1 MKNIQ
6 KVMKKI
12 SGIAACSSLAILLTA
27 SLILPQVA
35 LAAVIADG
43 DYLIQMADSD
53 LAVVSSGMTVRE
65 RVTLGQNEQAG
76 IWRFEHLGNDNYKVI
91 APKLAMVLDSSES
104 KKYNGVPTIIF
115 PWHGAKNQRWKVIEE
130 GEFYKLINQETG
142 LALDL
147 KGNVQRVGT
156 VFQGYTENASRGQ
169 LFRLTPMGKQS
180 PPTKARDGQEKEPLV
195 KSFSNGP
202 AGQ

>member
-65 RVTLGQNEQAG
+65 RVTLGRTSRRASGALSTSATTTTKLLRPSWQWFW
-76 IWRFEHLGNDNYKVI
+76 IHLKAKNTMEFPPSYFLGM
-91 APKLAMVLDSSES
+91 APKISDGRSL
-104 KKYNGVPTIIF
+104 K
-115 PWHGAKNQRWKVIEE
+115 
-130 GEFYKLINQETG
+130 
-142 LALDL
+142 
-147 KGNVQRVGT
+147 KGNSTSLSIRKQASPLT
-156 VFQGYTENASRGQ
+156 LKAMCNA
-169 LFRLTPMGKQS
+169 
-180 PPTKARDGQEKEPLV
+180 
-195 KSFSNGP
+195 
-202 AGQ
+202 

>member
-1 MKNIQ
+1 MKNTQ
-6 KVMKKI
+6 KVMKKN
-12 SGIAACSSLAILLTA
+12 SGIAACSRLAILLA
-27 SLILPQVA
+27 ACLILPQVA

-76 IWRFEHLGNDNYKVI
+76 IWRFEHLGNDFYKII

-115 PWHGAKNQRWKVIEE
+115 PWHGGRNQRWKVIEK
-130 GEFYKLINQETG
+130 GEFYELINQETG

-156 VFQGYTENASRGQ
+156 VFQGYAENASRGQ

-180 PPTKARDGQEKEPLV
+180 PSAKVRDDQEKEPLV